1 MVDCPSSYNVI
12 IGRST
17 LNRWKA
23 ATSTYCL
30 KVKFPTNSGVGEV
43 KGDQVLAKECYQAVL
58 AAKENHA
65 WVIEEKKV
73 NKMEALETVTL
84 DRDETDKMTR
94 IRMTLSPGMRAN
106 LIQFLQQNLD
116 VFAWSQAYLQKS
128 FSTS

>member
-1 MVDCPSSYNVI
+1 M
-12 IGRST
+12 
-17 LNRWKA
+17 
-23 ATSTYCL
+23 
-30 KVKFPTNSGVGEV
+30 
-43 KGDQVLAKECYQAVL
+43 
-58 AAKENHA
+58 
-65 WVIEEKKV
+65 IEEKKV
-73 NKMEALETVTL
+73 NKVEALETVTL